1 MPCPAGA
8 EGGIFRHLDFD
19 CGAAFSSGR
28 GHDLGDHGFGDLGGG
43 VASGYYEHI
52 HCAYEPAGSHRRP
65 QAQHRTAYYLT
76 ARLGDHHTGVRHVD
90 QLAKQTDRVQWGCAL
105 RGDSRLDAHRVEPID
120 IGYAGRSDQ
129 VLHSKART
137 SCRDGLRL
145 DGCGVA
151 PVSPRAA
158 RSRVAT
164 SGRRALLGSTALPGS
179 GPAAALNGRLADSYY
194 TPSAAEDAVP
204 ARRPIGDQSCLRDSH
219 ISKTPLA
226 KMTSA
231 TAASQ

>member
-1 MPCPAGA
+1 VPCPAGA
-8 EGGIFRHLDFD
+8 EGGILRHLDFD
-19 CGAAFSSGR
+19 CGAAFPSGR
-28 GHDLGDHGFGDLGGG
+28 GHDLGDHGLGDLGGG
-43 VASGYYEHI
+43 VASGYYQHI
-52 HCAYEPAGSHRRP
+52 HCAYEPADSHRRP

-90 QLAKQTDRVQWGCAL
+90 QLAKQTDRVQWGRAL
-105 RGDSRLDAHRVEPID
+105 RGDSRLNAHRVKPIN
-120 IGYAGRSDQ
+120 IGYAGLSDQ
-129 VLHSKART
+129 VVHSKART

-158 RSRVAT
+158 RSRAFRPGAGPYWARQPCRVP
-164 SGRRALLGSTALPGS
+164 GRRPRTMTGSPTATIRHPSPRMAAGRSARPGHQ
-179 GPAAALNGRLADSYY
+179 NR
-194 TPSAAEDAVP
+194 
-204 ARRPIGDQSCLRDSH
+204 LRDSH

-226 KMTSA
+226 KMTSP